1 MVKRKKTITKHD
13 LKRGVIGNRQ
23 MMESLLDRITNL
35 EYIMMYYIEMKKDQ
49 KKFEKFLD
57 KKKVDIK
64 DVER

>member
-49 KKFEKFLD
+49 KIVDSKSSSNHFDGFL
-57 KKKVDIK
+57 
-64 DVER
+64 

>member
-1 MVKRKKTITKHD
+1 
-13 LKRGVIGNRQ
+13 